1 MTNSSNKYS
10 ILYNENNKLIR
21 YTYYT
26 KFCTQEILLDLK
38 PIGGIMLSIL
48 QERNTE

>member
-1 MTNSSNKYS
+1 MKTINF
-10 ILYNENNKLIR
+10 ITR
-21 YTYYT
+21 YTYYN

-48 QERNTE
+48 QEGNTK